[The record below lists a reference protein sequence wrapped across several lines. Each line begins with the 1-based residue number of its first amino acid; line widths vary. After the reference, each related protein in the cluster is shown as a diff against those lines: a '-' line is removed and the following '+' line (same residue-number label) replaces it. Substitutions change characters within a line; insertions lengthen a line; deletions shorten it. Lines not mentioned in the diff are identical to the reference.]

1 MTVSYSKGYLQCFC
15 DAKAEAGDA
24 SDMTYGEKEWPVC
37 EAYIS
42 ALFSTMLLTNGVMVT
57 IIAINYILKVVTI
70 MLITWIGYDTYSEQ
84 MAKITNGVFVALFF
98 NTGILLLLTNANVS
112 DVSVWLSSVFGGRY
126 YDYSP

>member
-1 MTVSYSKGYLQCFC
+1 
-15 DAKAEAGDA
+15 
-24 SDMTYGEKEWPVC
+24 
-37 EAYIS
+37 
-42 ALFSTMLLTNGVMVT
+42 MLLTNGVMVT